1 MTILQKLQ
9 LRQSEIREKLNT
21 LLGLETRS
29 EEQQGELEKLAAE
42 GQKIEPELRAA
53 IIAAPDEQTVVTKTT
68 GDPEQRERLELRG
81 KTGLADF
88 FAAAAG
94 GREVVG
100 AAREYAASV
109 GVSALNRLPLDIFP
123 NGQPETRA
131 VTGGPAI
138 EGPAEPAVPFVF
150 KGSAAA
156 SLGIVMPAHAPGSV
170 QVPRVVTAPP
180 ADTLVKDASAPSTA
194 AVIALDSKTPKRI
207 AGSFEIRVED
217 LAIFPELE
225 TVLGEAIR
233 GSLSNELDEEVFNG
247 AATGLNGLF
256 LQSSDV
262 SVDGT
267 VETFATGI
275 SRYAALVDGEHAY
288 SLADLRSVV
297 GPATYA
303 KFAGLISD
311 GVPLSDY
318 LESRLG
324 SFRVSNR
331 MPSLASKGQKGI
343 VTLTGGP
350 SPIRIYVWS
359 ALEVVRDPFSAA
371 GSGKVKLTVTA
382 LVSEVYV
389 PHTTSQVAQIHP
401 KLKA

>member
-1 MTILQKLQ
+1 MKKSSIL
-9 LRQSEIREKLNT
+9 EIRLSECRQRLNE
-21 LLGLETRS
+21 LLQVETRS
-29 EEQQGELEKLAAE
+29 AEAQTEMETLTKEVSAKEPEWRAAKAAE
-42 GQKIEPELRAA
+42 
-53 IIAAPDEQTVVTKTT
+53 PDEQTVVTPT
-68 GDPEQRERLELRG
+68 GDREQRERLEIRG

-100 AAREYAASV
+100 AAAEYAQAC
-109 GVSALNRLPLDIFP
+109 GVSTLSRLPLAIFP
-123 NGQPETRA
+123 DGQPEVRA

-150 KGSAAA
+150 KGSAAE
-156 SLGIVMPAHAPGSV
+156 SLGILMPAHAPGSV

-194 AVIALDSKTPKRI
+194 AVITLDTQSPKRI
-207 AGSFEIRVED
+207 AGSFEVRVED

-262 SVDGT
+262 SVDGS

-275 SRYAALVDGEHAY
+275 SRFAALVDGEHAY

-318 LESRLG
+318 LETKLG

-343 VTLTGGP
+343 VTLNGGP
-350 SPIRIYVWS
+350 SKIRIYVWS
-359 ALEVVRDPFSAA
+359 ALEIVRDPFSGA
-371 GSGKVKLTVTA
+371 GAGKVTLTATA

-389 PHTTSQVAQIHP
+389 PHTTSQVAQIYP
-401 KLKA
+401 KLRA

>member
-1 MTILQKLQ
+1 MKKSSIL
-9 LRQSEIREKLNT
+9 EIRLSECRQRLNE
-21 LLGLETRS
+21 LLQVETRS
-29 EEQQGELEKLAAE
+29 AEAQTEMETLTKEVSAKEPEWRAAKAAE
-42 GQKIEPELRAA
+42 
-53 IIAAPDEQTVVTKTT
+53 PDEQTVVTPT
-68 GDPEQRERLELRG
+68 GDREQRERLEIRG

-100 AAREYAASV
+100 AAAEYAQAC
-109 GVSALNRLPLDIFP
+109 GVSTLSRLPLAIFP
-123 NGQPETRA
+123 DGQPEVRA

-150 KGSAAA
+150 KGSAAE
-156 SLGIVMPAHAPGSV
+156 SLGILMPAHAPGSV

-194 AVIALDSKTPKRI
+194 AVITLDTQSPKRI
-207 AGSFEIRVED
+207 AGSFEVRVED

-262 SVDGT
+262 SVDGS

-275 SRYAALVDGEHAY
+275 SRFAALVDGEHAY

-318 LESRLG
+318 LETKLG
-324 SFRVSNR
+324 SFRCLTTSK
-331 MPSLASKGQKGI
+331 PSSARSASA
-343 VTLTGGP
+343 TGCRRLP
-350 SPIRIYVWS
+350 P
-359 ALEVVRDPFSAA
+359 
-371 GSGKVKLTVTA
+371 KVKKE
-382 LVSEVYV
+382 S
-389 PHTTSQVAQIHP
+389 SR
-401 KLKA
+401 